1 MGKNTGINNYA
12 KIIRLNKLRINY
24 QKKNLKIKFAVQV
37 IWAQNILGHH
47 TKKIKI
53 NKIKASNLKHKEGEI
68 I

>member
-37 IWAQNILGHH
+37 IWA
-47 TKKIKI
+47 
-53 NKIKASNLKHKEGEI
+53 
-68 I
+68 